1 MSKPSLSSALS
12 RRTAVC
18 SLLAASCMLTG
29 GFFSASA
36 LAQSYPNKPI
46 KVVVMFPPG
55 GGSDSQTRLIGDKI
69 RGLIGQPFIVD
80 NRPGAG
86 GIIAATAVKGAPAD
100 GYTLLHAG
108 MALMTL
114 TPKLNPAATY
124 SPGDFIPVAGIST
137 ANLVLVARAAFPAN
151 NVQELVALAKAKP
164 GEINYGTW
172 GPGSLPH
179 VAGERLEY
187 DKGIRMN
194 AIAYK
199 GEVPLIQGMLGDDPS
214 LGWVTLPSLLPHLK
228 SGKLKVIGVA
238 AANRDPLLPN
248 VPTFIEQGVPDFDM
262 TGWTGFFV
270 LKGTP
275 AEVVTLL
282 NAKINEVL
290 KMPEVQ
296 SRIAEQG
303 QTVTIMTG
311 AQLGEVVRKT
321 AARLTPTLDKLAP
334 SLQQ

>member
-1 MSKPSLSSALS
+1 MPKPSRYSALS

-18 SLLAASCMLTG
+18 SLLAATCMLTG

-124 SPGDFIPVAGIST
+124 SPSDFIPVAGIST